1 MTVINTNVGA
11 LQARVASL
19 GAQTNMEKA
28 MQRLSS
34 GLRINSAADDA
45 AGLAVATKMES
56 QLRGIN
62 MAIRNSNDGIS
73 LVQTAESG
81 MAEISNMV
89 IRMRELAVQM
99 NNGIYSDGD
108 RANAQLEVNAL
119 LAEIDKISNN
129 TAFNGVKVLDGTYA
143 QDIRAGN
150 TNPEVINVKIDR
162 MNTDTLGG
170 VAITTEEADAV
181 DTSTTY
187 VHGAAKTHATAQE
200 GQVTLS
206 KEQFNENFREFTIAN
221 AGGTYTG
228 TGTDSAVFS
237 VNAATGQVTVAS
249 GELDFDNPADA
260 NRDNKYHFTVNYTVG
275 GETVSEEIELTITDR
290 AAVTASSTT
299 GTSNLTVT
307 EAETISFNAA
317 GAQGSLSDAFK
328 EFVANDS
335 GLGTATAAYSLSGDD
350 AKSYATINLDRVSG
364 LAATDNLTIGATAN
378 GTAQTVT
385 VAALGAGDITDS
397 DALGAAIIA
406 TSTAAVDFSLE
417 YDTTTNTLIVRNDN
431 EGNSFTG
438 AVNIQSDN
446 NAGTFAYD
454 GTGVG
459 AATNQAFQSQNGG
472 AALLTVDASTGKI
485 TAGTGA
491 IDFENPLDQGFNNQY
506 DFTVTYTD
514 SFGKTFAE
522 TVALTVADDPTSDAG
537 TAVAQSEVSVSGRS
551 SINISKDNVG
561 PAYFDLNNA
570 NHRDLLSQGAKDF
583 IARHAGDNVD
593 ALNEVFVHVA
603 ETTDANSEGSILQSS
618 TSAVTSMT
626 DVFTTDARE
635 TVQSAAITLDTN
647 TAAGHVFTLTV
658 RNHDNTADQV
668 LTFTATGANTL
679 AQIVTGLQDDS
690 DFANADFTLGVD
702 GSDLVVTYKE
712 GEVNDTA
719 SVDITFAQTVGTGVA
734 LAGDFDAG
742 ELDGSVDLTGTASRT
757 QGAGAAKVKIDTD
770 AQTSDLV
777 YTITLGSESTN
788 ATATSETFTETLT
801 FSVTQN
807 GAAGTNT
814 FVGGN
819 GRTEQSQ
826 AETILTGTSNG
837 EAVVLDLK
845 DRSLFGDMRTYF
857 DAHEGGTFALF
868 EYDPAASS
876 TAYSKSDADDG
887 DSLDSEGSQ
896 VARGFELT
904 GSQLTLDAGADPQEY
919 RASVVYTDLEGQ
931 TFQQDIKFTTVE
943 AGNRDSASAVLTSSS
958 QTQNATSAAT
968 ELTGAKSVLEVNEA
982 RTGKIASMGQNT
994 QLSAELGQ
1002 FVGRHTKGSW
1012 SLSGADA
1019 ANFSIDKNGNVESRV
1034 LMNFEDKQSHSFNVV
1049 YTSGDISYVEQ
1060 VTLNVVNNTADDGD
1074 HIANVDV
1081 GTQAGSADAIDILN
1095 NALNSITASQAK
1107 LGSIQNRLQHN
1118 IDNLTALSSQTEI
1131 ARGRITDADYAAET
1145 SQLSKQQILSQ
1156 AATSMLAQAN
1166 QSKQGVLA
1174 LLQ

>member
-150 TNPEVINVKIDR
+150 TNPEVINLKIDR

-170 VAITTEEADAV
+170 TGITVEEADAV
-181 DTSTTY
+181 DTSTNY
-187 VHGAAKTHATAQE
+187 VHGAAKTHVTAQE
-200 GQVTLS
+200 GQVTIS
-206 KEQFNENFREFTIAN
+206 KEQFNVNFREYTIAN
-221 AGGTYTG
+221 AGGTYTAS
-228 TGTDSAVFS
+228 GTDASKFT
-237 VNAATGQVTVAS
+237 VNAATGQITVAS

-260 NRDNKYHFTVNYTVG
+260 NRDNKYHFTVHYTDSSG
-275 GETVSEEIELTITDR
+275 TGISEEIELTITDR

-299 GTSNLTVT
+299 GTSSLSVT

-317 GAQGSLSDAFK
+317 GANGTLSDAFK
-328 EFVANDS
+328 EFVANDN
-335 GLGTATAAYSLSGDD
+335 GLGTATAAYTLDGDA
-350 AKSYATINLDRVSG
+350 AKAHATVNLDRLGG
-364 LAATDNLTIGATAN
+364 LANGDVITLGANAN

-385 VAALGAGDITDS
+385 YTVVAADHTTGTANSDVLGAN
-397 DALGAAIIA
+397 LAAVV
-406 TSTAAVDFSLE
+406 TTAVDFSIE
-417 YDTTTNTLIVRNDN
+417 YNSETNTLILRNDTA
-431 EGNSFTG
+431 GNSFTG
-438 AVNIQSDN
+438 TPTLAIN
-446 NAGTFAYD
+446 NAFTYD
-454 GTGVG
+454 GAVV
-459 AATNQAFQSQNGG
+459 AASQNFTAQNGG
-472 AALLTVDASTGKI
+472 AALLTVNATTGKV

-491 IDFENPLDQGFNNQY
+491 LDFENPLDKGYNNTY

-514 SFGKTFAE
+514 SYGKTFAE
-522 TVALTVADDPTSDAG
+522 TVALTVQDDPTSDTG
-537 TAVAQSEVSVSGRS
+537 TAATQSEVSVSGRS
-551 SINISKDNVG
+551 SINISKNAAG

-593 ALNEVFVHVA
+593 ALNEVFAHIVEV
-603 ETTDANSEGSILQSS
+603 TDGNNDAQAITSS
-618 TSAVTSMT
+618 TGLTSMT
-626 DVFTTDARE
+626 DVFTTD
-635 TVQSAAITLDTN
+635 VQAQIKTDSLNIGTT
-647 TAAGHVFTLTV
+647 TATDVITLTV
-658 RNHDNTADQV
+658 DDHNGTPVV
-668 LTFTATGANTL
+668 LTATATGAFTVASLVEALKTDSDYANAGFELSESGGEIFVTYAEGHVAAAEYTDATIALTDTDGSGNTL
-679 AQIVTGLQDDS
+679 AGAARGG
-690 DFANADFTLGVD
+690 FD
-702 GSDLVVTYKE
+702 GDLV
-712 GEVNDTA
+712 
-719 SVDITFAQTVGTGVA
+719 GTEAANVVRG
-734 LAGDFDAG
+734 
-742 ELDGSVDLTGTASRT
+742 
-757 QGAGAAKVKIDTD
+757 GAGVGKVKIDTD
-770 AQTSDLV
+770 AQTADIV
-777 YTITLGSESTN
+777 YTITLGSESSN
-788 ATATSETFTETLT
+788 AGASSEEFTETVT

-845 DRSLFGDMRTYF
+845 DRSLFADMRTYF
-857 DAHEGGTFALF
+857 DAHEGGTFTLF
-868 EYDPAASS
+868 EYDPTAAA

-896 VARGFELT
+896 VARGFELS

-919 RASVVYTDLEGQ
+919 RATVVYTDLDGQ

-943 AGNRDSASAVLTSSS
+943 AGNRATATATLTSSS
-958 QTQNATSAAT
+958 QTQNATSTAT
-968 ELTGAKSVLEVNEA
+968 ELTGAKSVLEVAEA
-982 RTGKIASMGQNT
+982 RKGKITSMGTNT

-1002 FVGRHTKGSW
+1002 FVGRHPKGVW

-1019 ANFSIDKNGNVESRV
+1019 ASFSIDKNGNVESRV
-1034 LMNFEDKQSHSFNVV
+1034 LMNYEEKQSHSFNVV
-1049 YTSGDISYVEQ
+1049 YTKGDISYVEQ
-1060 VTLNVVNNTADDGD
+1060 ITLNVVNNTADDGD

-1081 GTQAGSADAIDILN
+1081 GTQAGAAEAIGILN
-1095 NALNSITASQAK
+1095 TALNSITSSQAK

>member
-108 RANAQLEVNAL
+108 RANAQLEVEAL

-170 VAITTEEADAV
+170 TAITLEEADAV

-206 KEQFNENFREFTIAN
+206 KEQFNVNFREFTIAN
-221 AGGTYTG
+221 AGGEYSA
-228 TGTDSAVFS
+228 TGTDAAVFS
-237 VNAATGQVTVAS
+237 VNSATGQVTVAT

-299 GTSNLTVT
+299 GTSSLTVT

-317 GAQGSLSDAFK
+317 GPSGTLSDAFK
-328 EFVANDS
+328 EFVANDN
-335 GLGTATAAYSLSGDD
+335 GLGTATAAYSLDGDA
-350 AKSYATINLDRVSG
+350 AKAHATVNLDRLAG
-364 LAATDNLTIGATAN
+364 LADGDVITLGANAN

-385 VAALGAGDITDS
+385 YTVVAADHTAGAANADV
-397 DALGAAIIA
+397 LGAALA
-406 TSTAAVDFSLE
+406 AVTTTAVDFSIE
-417 YDTTTNTLIVRNDN
+417 YNSETNTLIMRNDTA
-431 EGNSFTG
+431 GNSFTG
-438 AVNIQSDN
+438 TP
-446 NAGTFAYD
+446 TFAVDNAFSYD
-454 GTGVG
+454 GAVV
-459 AATNQAFQSQNGG
+459 AASQDFTAQNGG
-472 AALLTVDASTGKI
+472 ASILTVDSTTGKI

-491 IDFENPLDQGFNNQY
+491 LDFENPLDKGYNNQY

-514 SFGKTFAE
+514 SYGKTFAE
-522 TVALTVADDPTSDAG
+522 TVALTVSDDPTADAG
-537 TAVAQSEVSVSGRS
+537 TAVATSEVSVAGRS
-551 SINISKDNVG
+551 SINISKDATG

-603 ETTDANSEGSILQSS
+603 EVTDANSEGSIIQSS
-618 TSAVTSMT
+618 TAVTAMT
-626 DVFTTDARE
+626 DVFTTDASE
-635 TVQSAAITLDTN
+635 TVTSNGLDVDAANAAIGDEFTLSVDDHAGNVITLTTGAAAAAADLDTLDEVI
-647 TAAGHVFTLTV
+647 AALKNDADYANAGFTLS
-658 RNHDNTADQV
+658 NN
-668 LTFTATGANTL
+668 G
-679 AQIVTGLQDDS
+679 GE
-690 DFANADFTLGVD
+690 
-702 GSDLVVTYKE
+702 LVVTYAE
-712 GEVNDTA
+712 GHVADTE
-719 SVDITFAQTVGTGVA
+719 SSDITFALTTGARGGLDVGEFD
-734 LAGDFDAG
+734 GD
-742 ELDGSVDLTGTASRT
+742 VDFTAAT
-757 QGAGAAKVKIDTD
+757 KTDGAGAAKIKLDTD
-770 AQTSDLV
+770 TQTSDLV
-777 YTITLGSESTN
+777 YTITLGSAADNSVAGVES
-788 ATATSETFTETLT
+788 FTETLT

-868 EYDPAASS
+868 EYDPTAAT

-896 VARGFELT
+896 VARGFELS

-919 RASVVYTDLEGQ
+919 RATVVYTDLDGQ
-931 TFQQDIKFTTVE
+931 TFQQDIKFTTTE
-943 AGNRDSASAVLTSSS
+943 AGNRDTATAVLTSSS
-958 QTQNATSAAT
+958 QTQNATSTAT

-982 RTGKIASMGQNT
+982 RVGKIASVGQNT

-1002 FVGRHTKGSW
+1002 FVGRHPKGTW

-1019 ANFSIDKNGNVESRV
+1019 ANFSIDKNGNVQSRV
-1034 LMNFEDKQSHSFNVV
+1034 LMNYEEKTSHSFNVV
-1049 YTSGDISYVEQ
+1049 YTKGDISYSEQ
-1060 VTLNVVNNTADDGD
+1060 ITLNVVNNTDDDGE

-1081 GTQAGSADAIDILN
+1081 GTQAGSAEAIEILN